1 MNPCHRP
8 IEERKEPY
16 NSKLLLISSITSIAT
31 TLLEKQNQFCG
42 KLMNKIISVKK
53 KTKRW
58 ASLFYPSKLV
68 TFCSYYHCFSKYY
81 SKREESRIKLMTAWL
96 F

>member
-16 NSKLLLISSITSIAT
+16 KSKLLLISSITSIAT

-53 KTKRW
+53 KTKV
-58 ASLFYPSKLV
+58 S
-68 TFCSYYHCFSKYY
+68 
-81 SKREESRIKLMTAWL
+81 
-96 F
+96 